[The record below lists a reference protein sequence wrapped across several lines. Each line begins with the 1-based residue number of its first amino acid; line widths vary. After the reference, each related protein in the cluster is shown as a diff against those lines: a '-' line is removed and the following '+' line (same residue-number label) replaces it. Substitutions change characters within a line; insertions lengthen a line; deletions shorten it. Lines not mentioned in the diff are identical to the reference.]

1 MPSDVRPSVNPS
13 PHADSVKNG
22 LKQTVFGGK
31 GFGAAENDTVDD
43 NQGYEYAQL
52 RVEFRQICGHQQ
64 VNHGYK

>member
-1 MPSDVRPSVNPS
+1 MPERRQTEREPK

-64 VNHGYK
+64 VNHGHE